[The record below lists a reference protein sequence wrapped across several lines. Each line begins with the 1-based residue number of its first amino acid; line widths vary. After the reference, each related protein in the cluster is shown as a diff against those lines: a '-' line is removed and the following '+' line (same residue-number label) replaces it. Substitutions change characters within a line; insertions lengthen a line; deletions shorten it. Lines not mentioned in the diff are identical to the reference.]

1 MRPDGIGT
9 QIVYAV
15 TVHILV
21 KSEFASEFREKML
34 NNARASRDGE
44 PGCRQFDVT
53 VSSEDPNHFFLYEIY
68 DDEAAFDAHRAT
80 SHYRDFIAATAPWI
94 VSKNAQFF
102 QRIDP
107 N

>member
-1 MRPDGIGT
+1 MRPCAIGAET
-9 QIVYAV
+9 VYAV
-15 TVHILV
+15 TVHILI
-21 KSEFASEFREKML
+21 KSEFTSAFREKML
-34 NNARASRDGE
+34 NNARASRKSE

-53 VSSEDPNHFFLYEIY
+53 VLPEDPNHFFLYEIY
-68 DDEAAFDAHRAT
+68 DDEAAFHAHRAT
-80 SHYRDFIAATAPWI
+80 SHYREFIAATTPWI